1 MCANDCGGLVMRR
14 AISGLVASG
23 LVGLALTVPSLPVAE
38 ADAPVLVADWQM
50 NDAAGS
56 RVMVDSSSNGL
67 DGQISADA
75 AAEGLTTNGEFY
87 TWSRR
92 CPACLP
98 AALGRV
104 VQVPDDDRLD
114 ISDPN
119 AAYTL
124 EFRFRTTHGYGNYMQ
139 KGQSTSKGGQIKVQG
154 PGGTVQCLFKGADGT
169 RVGTGSPTPLDDG
182 QWHTVACVHTA
193 TRVVQYV
200 DGVRVAIKNGSTGP
214 INNKQPLTIGGK
226 SNCDQIAITCDYFS
240 GDIDYVKVWS
250 EPASGN
256 ASPVAVFD
264 ASCQGAACWFDSTGT
279 ADPDGT
285 IQSYAWDFGD
295 GSSSTDSNPSHDYAR
310 SGTFRVVLTVTD
322 NRGARDSAARNVT
335 VEPIPPDPPENP
347 SARAEDSAATVRWTA
362 PSQSGT
368 DPIARYVVMS
378 IPDGRSCVTSGLS
391 CQVTGLR
398 NGESYTFRVTA
409 ESDGGSSAS
418 SRATN
423 AIVPAGPAR
432 PPEVVTA
439 RAGDGRATVRWSDG
453 KDNGSPIT
461 SYVVTL
467 LPSGRTTVVDA
478 STRRVV
484 MRGLTNGRLYRF
496 TVAAANAV
504 GTGAATRSERIRPLG
519 VPGRVLRVSAVSR
532 RGAALVR
539 WKDPE
544 DNGSAVLRFKV
555 RTERGKHR
563 AVDGATSRLRF
574 GHLKS
579 GSVQRFRVRAVNEI
593 GAGPWSKWTRKVTI
607 G

>member
-1 MCANDCGGLVMRR
+1 MWMRDQVIRVCERHGGLVMRR

-214 INNKQPLTIGGK
+214 INNKQPFTIGGK
-226 SNCDQIAITCDYFS
+226 SNCDQVSDHVRLLLRRYRLR
-240 GDIDYVKVWS
+240 
-250 EPASGN
+250 
-256 ASPVAVFD
+256 
-264 ASCQGAACWFDSTGT
+264 
-279 ADPDGT
+279 
-285 IQSYAWDFGD
+285 QSLE
-295 GSSSTDSNPSHDYAR
+295 R
-310 SGTFRVVLTVTD
+310 
-322 NRGARDSAARNVT
+322 
-335 VEPIPPDPPENP
+335 
-347 SARAEDSAATVRWTA
+347 
-362 PSQSGT
+362 
-368 DPIARYVVMS
+368 
-378 IPDGRSCVTSGLS
+378 
-391 CQVTGLR
+391 TGLR
-398 NGESYTFRVTA
+398 QRLTGGHVRCVVSGLGLLVRL
-409 ESDGGSSAS
+409 DGHKRTRMEPFSRTRGTSAMAAPPPTPT
-418 SRATN
+418 RAMAT
-423 AIVPAGPAR
+423 PAR
-432 PPEVVTA
+432 VLFGWCSRSLTIEVRGTA
-439 RAGDGRATVRWSDG
+439 R
-453 KDNGSPIT
+453 
-461 SYVVTL
+461 
-467 LPSGRTTVVDA
+467 
-478 STRRVV
+478 
-484 MRGLTNGRLYRF
+484 RGM
-496 TVAAANAV
+496 
-504 GTGAATRSERIRPLG
+504 
-519 VPGRVLRVSAVSR
+519 
-532 RGAALVR
+532 
-539 WKDPE
+539 
-544 DNGSAVLRFKV
+544 
-555 RTERGKHR
+555 
-563 AVDGATSRLRF
+563 
-574 GHLKS
+574 
-579 GSVQRFRVRAVNEI
+579 
-593 GAGPWSKWTRKVTI
+593 
-607 G
+607 